1 MFSKSTKTISLITAA
16 FVAVSVFTSCADED
30 TPESEPSIPE
40 SSIEESVTETT
51 EATTE
56 TTATMVYIYN
66 GYYYLVDDQVIDGKT
81 GLESMSISDAKK
93 QGYADGSKQTD
104 EDRYEYDYNLAYYML
119 EQGYSD
125 EDIVFEL
132 INFGYCK
139 NETAASIAIDWVKLD
154 YENSIRT
161 YPEPKDPIVVSFETD
176 SGSGSESTSN
186 TTESTSSGSGS
197 SGSNDTGSGNSG
209 NSGSGSTTTP
219 TETTSSGSGSGTKP
233 TETTSAPTTPTEP
246 TSAPTEP
253 TSAPT
258 ETTPA
263 PTEAKT
269 IQYYVLSGECIDEAT
284 GESYGYVTFTG
295 SSLDD
300 CINQFFNYCG
310 ENGYSPGGY
319 GCVAVWSDGSTSYA

>member
-81 GLESMSISDAKK
+81 GLESMSLSDAKK

-104 EDRYEYDYNLAYYML
+104 DERYEYDYNLAYYML

-139 NETAASIAIDWVKLD
+139 NETAASITIDWVKLD
-154 YENSIRT
+154 YENGIRT

-219 TETTSSGSGSGTKP
+219 TETTSSGSGSGTQL

-269 IQYYVLSGECIDEAT
+269 IQYYELTGDGYDANDECHTD
-284 GESYGYVTFTG
+284 TFRG
-295 SSLDD
+295 SSYDD
-300 CINQFFNYCG
+300 VLNQYYTWCNNH
-310 ENGYSPGGY
+310 EYSPAGY
-319 GCVAVWSDGSTSYA
+319 GCAAVWSDGSTTPA

>member
-66 GYYYLVDDQVIDGKT
+66 GYYYLVDNQVIDGKT
-81 GLESMSISDAKK
+81 GLESMSLSDAKK

-209 NSGSGSTTTP
+209 SGNSGDGGSTTP
-219 TETTSSGSGSGTKP
+219 TSTEPTTAQTSSAQTQP
-233 TETTSAPTTPTEP
+233 TSAPTQP

-253 TSAPT
+253 TSAPEPTTAPT

-263 PTEAKT
+263 PTETQAPQIIGYSLIGT
-269 IQYYVLSGECIDEAT
+269 CLDEAT
-284 GESYGYVTFTG
+284 GANMGDFTCTG
-295 SSLDD
+295 SSLDN
-300 CINQFFNYCG
+300 CIDQWDEYCY
-310 ENGYSPGGY
+310 NHGYTPGNY
-319 GCVAVWSDGSTSYA
+319 GCQPIYG